1 MSDKYYT
8 SFTDYFY
15 DNNPKPKLNSGFRH
29 SRSGNKSVLM
39 NYIHKQKELA
49 TVSEYNKKMSVATS
63 EYNKQ
68 MESQKTELEA
78 LRSGQPKTVNYGTA
92 ISVDRIESDEDRA
105 RAAALEQLE
114 KERLG
119 ANIVS
124 MGQTSLLRGLK

>member
-8 SFTDYFY
+8 SFTDYFN
-15 DNNPKPKLNSGFRH
+15 DNNSRHHILRNYLAHRARGVKL
-29 SRSGNKSVLM
+29 
-39 NYIHKQKELA
+39 
-49 TVSEYNKKMSVATS
+49 VSETQ

-68 MESQKTELEA
+68 MESQKIELET

-92 ISVDRIESDEDRA
+92 ISVDKIESDEDRA

-124 MGQTSLLRGLK
+124 TGQTSLLRGLR

>member
-1 MSDKYYT
+1 MADKYYT
-8 SFTDYFY
+8 SFIDYFK
-15 DNNPKPKLNSGFRH
+15 DTNPKPNFSFKKHGAYYTWQR
-29 SRSGNKSVLM
+29 NKIYA
-39 NYIHKQKELA
+39 NQ
-49 TVSEYNKKMSVATS
+49 

-68 MESQKTELEA
+68 MEIQKTELDT

-92 ISVDRIESDEDRA
+92 VSVDDITKSGIEADDERA

-119 ANIVS
+119 ANIAS

>member
-8 SFTDYFY
+8 SFINYFN
-15 DNNPKPKLNSGFRH
+15 DNNPRYHILGNYLARRARGIKL
-29 SRSGNKSVLM
+29 
-39 NYIHKQKELA
+39 
-49 TVSEYNKKMSVATS
+49 VSESK

-68 MESQKTELEA
+68 MESQKKELET

-92 ISVDRIESDEDRA
+92 ISVEGTETDEDRA
-105 RAAALEQLE
+105 RAAALEELE

>member
-8 SFTDYFY
+8 SFIDYFN
-15 DNNPKPKLNSGFRH
+15 DNNPEPDVKVRRYRSFGRSI
-29 SRSGNKSVLM
+29 SRIVGLSAYKSW
-39 NYIHKQKELA
+39 IEKKR
-49 TVSEYNKKMSVATS
+49 SETQ

-68 MESQKTELEA
+68 MELQKTELNT

-92 ISVDRIESDEDRA
+92 ISVDDITKSGIEADDDRA

>member
-1 MSDKYYT
+1 MADKFYS
-8 SFTDYFY
+8 SFTEYFRE
-15 DNNPKPKLNSGFRH
+15 NNPKPKLSFRFRRGRI
-29 SRSGNKSVLM
+29 RS
-39 NYIHKQKELA
+39 NYGLINLYKQKESA
-49 TVSEYNKKMSVATS
+49 ATS

-68 MESQKTELEA
+68 MEIQKTELDT

-92 ISVDRIESDEDRA
+92 ISVDDITKSGIEADDERA

>member
-8 SFTDYFY
+8 SFIDYFR
-15 DNNPKPKLNSGFRH
+15 DNNPEPDVKVRRSISFGRSILRLDGFKAY
-29 SRSGNKSVLM
+29 RSWL
-39 NYIHKQKELA
+39 KERDSA
-49 TVSEYNKKMSVATS
+49 TQ

-68 MESQKTELEA
+68 MELQKTELNT

-92 ISVDRIESDEDRA
+92 ISVDDIEADDERA

-124 MGQTSLLRGLK
+124 MGRTSLLRGLK

>member
-8 SFTDYFY
+8 SFIDYFM
-15 DNNPKPKLNSGFRH
+15 DNNPEPRTVFPGRAYKLWRIRKNRE
-29 SRSGNKSVLM
+29 N
-39 NYIHKQKELA
+39 E
-49 TVSEYNKKMSVATS
+49 

-68 MESQKTELEA
+68 MEHQKTELDT
-78 LRSGQPKTVNYGTA
+78 LRSGQPKTVNYGTSV
-92 ISVDRIESDEDRA
+92 SVDGIEADDDRA

-124 MGQTSLLRGLK
+124 MGQASLLRGLK

>member
-1 MSDKYYT
+1 MADKFYS
-8 SFTDYFY
+8 SFTEYFRE
-15 DNNPKPKLNSGFRH
+15 NNPKPKLEFRFRRGRIWSNSGLI
-29 SRSGNKSVLM
+29 NL
-39 NYIHKQKELA
+39 YKQKESAA
-49 TVSEYNKKMSVATS
+49 TA

-68 MESQKTELEA
+68 MEIQKTELDT

-92 ISVDRIESDEDRA
+92 MSVDDITKSGIEADDERA

-119 ANIVS
+119 ANIAS

>member
-1 MSDKYYT
+1 MADKFYS
-8 SFTDYFY
+8 SFTEYFRE
-15 DNNPKPKLNSGFRH
+15 NNPKPKLNFRFRRGRI
-29 SRSGNKSVLM
+29 RS
-39 NYIHKQKELA
+39 NYGLINLYKQKESA
-49 TVSEYNKKMSVATS
+49 ATS

-68 MESQKTELEA
+68 MELQKTELDT

-92 ISVDRIESDEDRA
+92 ISVDDITKSGIEADDERA

-119 ANIVS
+119 ANIAS

>member
-8 SFTDYFY
+8 SFMDYFK
-15 DNNPKPKLNSGFRH
+15 DANPKPRPTFGKHTPYKEWL
-29 SRSGNKSVLM
+29 SRRRIEN
-39 NYIHKQKELA
+39 Q
-49 TVSEYNKKMSVATS
+49 EYK
-63 EYNKQ
+63 KQ
-68 MESQKTELEA
+68 MELQKTELDT

-92 ISVDRIESDEDRA
+92 ISVDDITKSGIEADDERA

>member
-8 SFTDYFY
+8 SFTDYFN
-15 DNNPKPKLNSGFRH
+15 DNNPRYHVLSLARMERAKKL
-29 SRSGNKSVLM
+29 
-39 NYIHKQKELA
+39 I
-49 TVSEYNKKMSVATS
+49 SESK

-68 MESQKTELEA
+68 MESQKKELET

>member
-8 SFTDYFY
+8 SFTDYFN
-15 DNNPKPKLNSGFRH
+15 DNNPRYHILSNYLARRKRGIKL
-29 SRSGNKSVLM
+29 
-39 NYIHKQKELA
+39 I
-49 TVSEYNKKMSVATS
+49 SESK

-68 MESQKTELEA
+68 MESQKTELET

-105 RAAALEQLE
+105 RAAALEELE
-114 KERLG
+114 KERFG

>member
-8 SFTDYFY
+8 SFIDYFN
-15 DNNPKPKLNSGFRH
+15 DNNPRYPFLS
-29 SRSGNKSVLM
+29 
-39 NYIHKQKELA
+39 LA
-49 TVSEYNKKMSVATS
+49 GRERRIKRISESK

-68 MESQKTELEA
+68 MESQKKELET

-92 ISVDRIESDEDRA
+92 TSVEGIETDEDRA

-114 KERLG
+114 KERFG

-124 MGQTSLLRGLK
+124 MGQTLLLRGLK

>member
-8 SFTDYFY
+8 SFIDYFKE
-15 DNNPKPKLNSGFRH
+15 NNPEPDVRKIVMKGSIRR
-29 SRSGNKSVLM
+29 SRLM
-39 NYIHKQKELA
+39 GLINHRSWMGKMR
-49 TVSEYNKKMSVATS
+49 SETQ

-68 MESQKTELEA
+68 MELQKTELDT
-78 LRSGQPKTVNYGTA
+78 LRSGQPKTVNYGMA
-92 ISVDRIESDEDRA
+92 VSVDDITKSGIEADDERA
-105 RAAALEQLE
+105 RAAALEELE

>member
-1 MSDKYYT
+1 MADKFYS
-8 SFTDYFY
+8 SFTEYFRE
-15 DNNPKPKLNSGFRH
+15 NNPKPKLKFSFRRGRI
-29 SRSGNKSVLM
+29 RSNFGLINL
-39 NYIHKQKELA
+39 YKQKESA
-49 TVSEYNKKMSVATS
+49 ATS

-68 MESQKTELEA
+68 MEIQKTELDT

-92 ISVDRIESDEDRA
+92 ISVDDITKSGIEADDERA

>member
-8 SFTDYFY
+8 SFTDYFN
-15 DNNPKPKLNSGFRH
+15 DNNPRYGNYFARRERRKKLIYES
-29 SRSGNKSVLM
+29 K
-39 NYIHKQKELA
+39 
-49 TVSEYNKKMSVATS
+49 

-68 MESQKTELEA
+68 MESQKTELET

-105 RAAALEQLE
+105 RAAALEELE

>member
-1 MSDKYYT
+1 MADKFYS
-8 SFTDYFY
+8 SFTEYFRE
-15 DNNPKPKLNSGFRH
+15 NNPKPKLNFSFRRGRI
-29 SRSGNKSVLM
+29 RS
-39 NYIHKQKELA
+39 NYGLINLYKQKESA
-49 TVSEYNKKMSVATS
+49 ATS

-68 MESQKTELEA
+68 MELQKTELDT
-78 LRSGQPKTVNYGTA
+78 LRSGQAKTVNYGTA
-92 ISVDRIESDEDRA
+92 VSVDDITKSGIEADDERA

>member
-8 SFTDYFY
+8 SFTDYFN
-15 DNNPKPKLNSGFRH
+15 DNNPKPNFSLKKNG
-29 SRSGNKSVLM
+29 
-39 NYIHKQKELA
+39 A
-49 TVSEYNKKMSVATS
+49 YNTWQRNRIYANQ

-68 MESQKTELEA
+68 MESQKTELDT

-92 ISVDRIESDEDRA
+92 VSVDDITKSGIEADDERA

>member
-1 MSDKYYT
+1 MADKFYS
-8 SFTDYFY
+8 SFTEYFRE
-15 DNNPKPKLNSGFRH
+15 NNPKPKVEFRFRH
-29 SRSGNKSVLM
+29 GRIRS
-39 NYIHKQKELA
+39 NYGLINLYKQKESA
-49 TVSEYNKKMSVATS
+49 ATS

-68 MESQKTELEA
+68 MEIQKTELDT

-92 ISVDRIESDEDRA
+92 MSVDRIESDEDRA

>member
-1 MSDKYYT
+1 MSDKYYA
-8 SFTDYFY
+8 SFSDYFN
-15 DNNPKPKLNSGFRH
+15 DTNPEPDVKVRRYGRRYGRPRLPIVGLSAY
-29 SRSGNKSVLM
+29 KSWVE
-39 NYIHKQKELA
+39 KKSSA
-49 TVSEYNKKMSVATS
+49 TQ

-68 MESQKTELEA
+68 MELQKTELDA

-92 ISVDRIESDEDRA
+92 MSVDRIEADDDRA

-124 MGQTSLLRGLK
+124 MGQTSLLRGLR

>member
-1 MSDKYYT
+1 MADKFYS
-8 SFTDYFY
+8 SFTEYFRE
-15 DNNPKPKLNSGFRH
+15 NNPKPKVEFRFRRGRI
-29 SRSGNKSVLM
+29 RS
-39 NYIHKQKELA
+39 NYGLINLYKQKESA
-49 TVSEYNKKMSVATS
+49 ATS

-68 MESQKTELEA
+68 MEIQKTELNT

-92 ISVDRIESDEDRA
+92 MSVDDITKSGIEADDERA

>member
-1 MSDKYYT
+1 MADKFYS
-8 SFTDYFY
+8 SFTEYFRE
-15 DNNPKPKLNSGFRH
+15 NNPKPKLEFRFRRGRI
-29 SRSGNKSVLM
+29 RS
-39 NYIHKQKELA
+39 NYGLINLYKQKESA
-49 TVSEYNKKMSVATS
+49 ATS

-68 MESQKTELEA
+68 MEIQKTELDT

-92 ISVDRIESDEDRA
+92 MSVDDITKSGIEADDERA

>member
-8 SFTDYFY
+8 SFSDYFN
-15 DNNPKPKLNSGFRH
+15 DNNPEPDVKVRRH
-29 SRSGNKSVLM
+29 GRRHGISRLSIIGLKDHTSWVEKKSS
-39 NYIHKQKELA
+39 A
-49 TVSEYNKKMSVATS
+49 TQ

-68 MESQKTELEA
+68 MELQKTELDA

-92 ISVDRIESDEDRA
+92 ISVDGIEADDDRA

-124 MGQTSLLRGLK
+124 MGQTSLLRGLR

>member
-8 SFTDYFY
+8 SFTDYFN
-15 DNNPKPKLNSGFRH
+15 DNNPRHHILRNYLARRERGIKL
-29 SRSGNKSVLM
+29 
-39 NYIHKQKELA
+39 I
-49 TVSEYNKKMSVATS
+49 SESK

-68 MESQKTELEA
+68 IESQKTELET

-92 ISVDRIESDEDRA
+92 ISVDDITKSGIEADDERA

>member
-8 SFTDYFY
+8 SFTDYFN
-15 DNNPKPKLNSGFRH
+15 DNNPRYHILSNYLARRKRGIKL
-29 SRSGNKSVLM
+29 
-39 NYIHKQKELA
+39 I
-49 TVSEYNKKMSVATS
+49 SESK

-68 MESQKTELEA
+68 MESQKKELET

-92 ISVDRIESDEDRA
+92 ISVDDITKSGIEADDERA

>member
-8 SFTDYFY
+8 SFIDYFN
-15 DNNPKPKLNSGFRH
+15 DNNPEPDVKVRGYRGLGRFIRRIVGLSAYKSWIEKK
-29 SRSGNKSVLM
+29 RSET
-39 NYIHKQKELA
+39 Q
-49 TVSEYNKKMSVATS
+49 

-68 MESQKTELEA
+68 MELQKTELNT

-92 ISVDRIESDEDRA
+92 VSVDDITKSGIEADDDRA

>member
-1 MSDKYYT
+1 MADKYYT
-8 SFTDYFY
+8 SFTEYFRE
-15 DNNPKPKLNSGFRH
+15 NNPKPKLNFGFRRGRI
-29 SRSGNKSVLM
+29 RSNSGLINL
-39 NYIHKQKELA
+39 YKQKESA
-49 TVSEYNKKMSVATS
+49 ATS

-68 MESQKTELEA
+68 MEIQKTELDT
-78 LRSGQPKTVNYGTA
+78 LRSGQPKTVNYGTS
-92 ISVDRIESDEDRA
+92 ISVDDITKSGIEADDERA

>member
-1 MSDKYYT
+1 MADKFYS
-8 SFTDYFY
+8 SFTEYFRE
-15 DNNPKPKLNSGFRH
+15 NNPKPKLEFRFRRGRI
-29 SRSGNKSVLM
+29 RS
-39 NYIHKQKELA
+39 NYGLINLYKQKESA
-49 TVSEYNKKMSVATS
+49 ATS

-68 MESQKTELEA
+68 MELQKTELDT

-92 ISVDRIESDEDRA
+92 MSVDDITKSGIEADDERA